1 MSNRRIRALDAQ
13 LGFRHQF
20 AAAFREVCEALH
32 PRTLTI
38 VIDDLDRCRPEQVV
52 ETLEAVNFLVTAG
65 PCYVI
70 LGIAPEQ
77 VMRCVGLGFKDIAAE
92 MAAANVHTADE
103 GRAWRREFAKNYL
116 EKLINVEVPVP
127 TLTSEDARKIVAAAG
142 EDEQPRRLERHRA
155 SSWMAACFAV
165 LFVSALYVGANVHE
179 WLQPSNVT
187 DASDPAA
194 ADTRTDV
201 TPTPAVPET
210 PVTREA
216 TAQPPQEADGAFFRE
231 GKHADAPWWS
241 WQIPLAALGVLGGLV
256 LLLHVLRRED
266 PVVRDSKDFSD
277 ALDIWVPVLLT
288 RTRSPRAVKRFVN
301 RVRYYAMCEAR
312 PEPTPTWKVR
322 LLELLGRTPQS
333 SLTTPTTRLPETL
346 LVALGAI
353 REWRP
358 EMLATADALDVQMTL
373 GDHPP
378 GWPDE
383 TVSSAVQRHAEAF
396 GGFSPQASEI
406 ERFRAVA
413 AGVTVR

>member
-1 MSNRRIRALDAQ
+1 MKALDAQ
-13 LGFRHQF
+13 LGFRHEF

-38 VIDDLDRCRPEQVV
+38 IIDDLDRCRPEQVV

-142 EDEQPRRLERHRA
+142 EDEQPRRLERHGA

-179 WLQPSNVT
+179 WLQPLERHGGVRYPRQRT
-187 DASDPAA
+187 RAPMRLRRAA
-194 ADTRTDV
+194 A
-201 TPTPAVPET
+201 AET
-210 PVTREA
+210 SVAGED

-256 LLLHVLRRED
+256 LLMHVLRRED

-312 PEPTPTWKVR
+312 PEPTPTWRER
-322 LLELLGRTPQS
+322 LLELLGRIPQS

-358 EMLATADALDVQMTL
+358 EMLATADALDVQMNS
-373 GDHPP
+373 
-378 GWPDE
+378 W
-383 TVSSAVQRHAEAF
+383 
-396 GGFSPQASEI
+396 
-406 ERFRAVA
+406 
-413 AGVTVR
+413 

>member
-1 MSNRRIRALDAQ
+1 MASWQLSPGQVHGVSSASNHEIKALDAQ
-13 LGFRHQF
+13 LGFRHEF

-38 VIDDLDRCRPEQVV
+38 IIDDLDRCRPEQVV

-142 EDEQPRRLERHRA
+142 EDEQPRRLERHGS

-194 ADTRTDV
+194 ADASTDA
-201 TPTPAVPET
+201 TPT
-210 PVTREA
+210 
-216 TAQPPQEADGAFFRE
+216 
-231 GKHADAPWWS
+231 
-241 WQIPLAALGVLGGLV
+241 
-256 LLLHVLRRED
+256 
-266 PVVRDSKDFSD
+266 
-277 ALDIWVPVLLT
+277 
-288 RTRSPRAVKRFVN
+288 
-301 RVRYYAMCEAR
+301 RY
-312 PEPTPTWKVR
+312 
-322 LLELLGRTPQS
+322 GR
-333 SLTTPTTRLPETL
+333 
-346 LVALGAI
+346 
-353 REWRP
+353 
-358 EMLATADALDVQMTL
+358 
-373 GDHPP
+373 
-378 GWPDE
+378 
-383 TVSSAVQRHAEAF
+383 
-396 GGFSPQASEI
+396 
-406 ERFRAVA
+406 
-413 AGVTVR
+413 